1 MYLLLAKPKVRKKTG
16 LLRLDGSVSGPGERN
31 CRGSERSKGGRWH
44 YNKSEIVWYRVRQ
57 NHRCQSDSLHSIR
70 TFIVSKA
77 IWFGYPWKF
86 PPPPP
91 PPPPLPCHKV
101 HNAQIAS
108 QAKLCTKQSN
118 PCQRRNQKKYVH
130 TWLGLAYCIS
140 SVWNLLFFGSGL
152 VGRKE
157 KKIKN
162 MMISIACNCFFFFL
176 KKKGLRKGVG

>member
-1 MYLLLAKPKVRKKTG
+1 MYLLLAKPKVQKKTG
-16 LLRLDGSVSGPGERN
+16 LLRLDGSSSGPGERN
-31 CRGSERSKGGRWH
+31 CRGSEKSKGGRWH
-44 YNKSEIVWYRVRQ
+44 YNRSEIVWYRVRQ
-57 NHRCQSDSLHSIR
+57 NHQCQSDSLHSIR

-91 PPPPLPCHKV
+91 PPPPLTCHKV
-101 HNAQIAS
+101 HNPQITS
-108 QAKLCTKQSN
+108 QAKLCMCKAKQ
-118 PCQRRNQKKYVH
+118 PLPEKKSKKVCTYLA
-130 TWLGLAYCIS
+130 WLGLAYCIS

-162 MMISIACNCFFFFL
+162 MHSI
-176 KKKGLRKGVG
+176 

>member
-1 MYLLLAKPKVRKKTG
+1 MYLLLAKPKVQKKTG

-44 YNKSEIVWYRVRQ
+44 YNRSEIVWYRVRQ

-101 HNAQIAS
+101 HNAQITS
-108 QAKLCTKQSN
+108 QAKLCSKQSN
-118 PCQRRNQKKYVH
+118 PCQRRNQKKSMYI
-130 TWLGLAYCIS
+130 LGLAWLIVFLRYEIFCFS
-140 SVWNLLFFGSGL
+140 GVVWWE
-152 VGRKE
+152 E
-157 KKIKN
+157 KKKK
-162 MMISIACNCFFFFL
+162 L
-176 KKKGLRKGVG
+176 KIWW